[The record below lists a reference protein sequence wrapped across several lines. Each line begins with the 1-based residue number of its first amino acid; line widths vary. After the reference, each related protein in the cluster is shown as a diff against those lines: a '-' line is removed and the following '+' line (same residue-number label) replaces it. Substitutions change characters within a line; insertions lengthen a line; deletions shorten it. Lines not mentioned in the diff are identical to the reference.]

1 MTDLRLTPDRAQA
14 LNALGLAGC
23 SAILLVAFGYQV
35 VDGELPCPLCILQ
48 RAAFAAAGMGFA
60 LNVCLGARPAHYAIL
75 VLGSVAGFGIA
86 ARQTLLHIAP
96 GTGVYGSALFGL
108 HFYVWSLIA
117 FAGLIVA
124 AAVLCL
130 FESQFTPHDRSSRP
144 ARIGRLGLA
153 SVLLFLA
160 ITLANAGSTLAECGG
175 GLCPDNPTR
184 YEFWD
189 SLFGR

>member
-1 MTDLRLTPDRAQA
+1 MTVLSLTPVLARR
-14 LNALGLAGC
+14 LNAIGLAGC

-35 VDGELPCPLCILQ
+35 VGGELPCPLCILQ
-48 RAAFAAAGMGFA
+48 RAAFVAAGMGFA
-60 LNVCLGARPAHYAIL
+60 MNICLGARPAHYAIAI
-75 VLGSVAGFGIA
+75 LGAVAGFGIA

-117 FAGLIVA
+117 FAGMIVA
-124 AAVLCL
+124 AAILCL
-130 FESQFTPHDRSSRP
+130 FETQFSDRDANSGSR
-144 ARIGRLGLA
+144 RIEAIGLG

-184 YEFWD
+184 YEFLD
-189 SLFGR
+189 SVIGR

>member
-1 MTDLRLTPDRAQA
+1 MTDALLTPNGARA

-60 LNVCLGARPAHYAIL
+60 LNVCLGARPGHYAIV

-86 ARQTLLHIAP
+86 ARQTLLHIVP

-124 AAVLCL
+124 AAILCL
-130 FESQFTPHDRSSRP
+130 FEGQFVARVRPSSR
-144 ARIGRLGLA
+144 ARIGGFGLA

-189 SLFGR
+189 SLLGR